1 VNTRTITAALVAFTM
16 IVMATSPLIDNT
28 NELRPNGIVVEFDH
42 GGGGVANGTATLGGI
57 LTWQD
62 DAWDS
67 TWNCSGGLSLV
78 TPNDWSNFVAS
89 GENDPHNYTSWGIAL
104 TGAGSYYTEY
114 APAGEWVVTAGLGC
128 MDDAGEPRA
137 AGGQFGDVHENPP
150 TVNLTNTSTV
160 ADVSFTLIEYSEDD
174 YPTFV
179 CGDGEEIPFDWVND
193 GYEDCADGSDEPQ
206 DYDGDG
212 VTDNWFNCMDGTNI
226 SMDLV
231 NDGYDDCPDG
241 DDEAPDAGSLEDIMA
256 ELDADGD
263 GNLSLEELIDFVNAE
278 SNDETGE
285 NISQEEEDMLTDAF
299 NESDADGNGL
309 LDLDEL
315 EYLFNLFDEMDNEHT
330 FVCGDGEEIPFD
342 WVNDGYEDCTDGSDE
357 PQDFDGD
364 GVTDNWFDCHDG
376 TNISMDLVNDGNDDC
391 PDGEDESPSDNNG
404 WTGGDA
410 IINATTDVQDDYFE
424 NNYNS
429 NWSCDGGVGLMT
441 AEDYDDW
448 NQSGDPYSYLS
459 WGVELWEEGNIVDYT
474 APEGMFYVVSGLDCE
489 DDEGVYRDYVGV
501 AVDAAGEAELMSFL
515 NGTETLV
522 FITLTSSGSSDY
534 FTCNDGTTIPNE
546 WVNDGHG
553 DCPDGED
560 EGVSGGDFTCNDG
573 TTIPNEWVN
582 DGYEDCADGE
592 DEDGGGGDYFT
603 CYDGSTIPNDWVNDG
618 DEDCPD
624 GEDENGS
631 GGEMTFVCGNGEE
644 IPFDWVNDGE
654 EDCDDGSDEPQDF
667 DGDGVTDNWFDCHDG
682 TNISMDLVNDGEYNC
697 PDGEDEGVQEAEDD
711 VDCTE
716 SGLQMSLHYDAAG
729 DIYFEMA
736 MECAFS
742 QEDSDDLRA
751 MYDMYFGDG
760 DGILNESEAAIFI
773 EMVAEETS
781 EETSEACEEW
791 EYWNPELINESL
803 PGNGCPEYVEDSDG
817 DDGNWTIDGISVEM
831 TENVGVWD
839 DLADPSV
846 PISMSMTMT
855 TDSIADDGTGTH
867 TVMYVSNP
875 DYDDGGDDSGECIS
889 VFVVSNSDFAPT
901 SVVFTPAT
909 QFTIEDNG
917 DYFEFTENPDST
929 TGVCGGGQPGSATI
943 VFESVEEVVVEP
955 VDTEPTCAYSWTA
968 ATDTSWESESGITLG
983 PDGDVNM
990 TFVPGSYMIA
1000 VQCTDAE
1007 NDVVNASWATADGTL
1022 SASETGSGT
1031 VFGWVQFTIPE
1042 GITGTMEVEY
1052 AWDSTTFG
1060 SDGTF
1065 TFDFASNETAAP
1077 GAAPSG
1083 TGGGIPGFTSV
1094 LTVSALLGAAMIL
1107 ARRKD

>member
-1 VNTRTITAALVAFTM
+1 MDVLITM

-28 NELRPNGIVVEFDH
+28 NELRPNGIVEFDH
-42 GGGGVANGTATLGGI
+42 GGGVANGTATLGGI

-62 DAWDS
+62 DAWNS

-193 GYEDCADGSDEPQ
+193 GYEDC
-206 DYDGDG
+206 
-212 VTDNWFNCMDGTNI
+212 
-226 SMDLV
+226 
-231 NDGYDDCPDG
+231 
-241 DDEAPDAGSLEDIMA
+241 
-256 ELDADGD
+256 
-263 GNLSLEELIDFVNAE
+263 
-278 SNDETGE
+278 
-285 NISQEEEDMLTDAF
+285 
-299 NESDADGNGL
+299 
-309 LDLDEL
+309 
-315 EYLFNLFDEMDNEHT
+315 
-330 FVCGDGEEIPFD
+330 
-342 WVNDGYEDCTDGSDE
+342 TDGSDE

-441 AEDYDDW
+441 AEDYADW

-459 WGVELWEEGNIVDYT
+459 WGVEHWGEGNIVDYT

-489 DDEGVYRDYVGV
+489 DDEGVYRGYGGV
-501 AVDAAGEAELMSFL
+501 AVDAAGEAELMSFV

-546 WVNDGHG
+546 WVNDG
-553 DCPDGED
+553 
-560 EGVSGGDFTCNDG
+560 
-573 TTIPNEWVN
+573 
-582 DGYEDCADGE
+582 Y
-592 DEDGGGGDYFT
+592 
-603 CYDGSTIPNDWVNDG
+603 
-618 DEDCPD
+618 EDCPD

-654 EDCDDGSDEPQDF
+654 EDCADGSDEPQDF
-667 DGDGVTDNWFDCHDG
+667 DGDGVIDNWFNCMDG
-682 TNISMDLVNDGEYNC
+682 SNISMDLVNNNEYNC
-697 PDGEDEGVQEAEDD
+697 PDGDDEGVQEAEDD
-711 VDCTE
+711 MDCAE

-729 DIYFEMA
+729 DIYFEMT
-736 MECAFS
+736 MDCAFS
-742 QEDSDDLRA
+742 QEDSDDMRA
-751 MYDMYFGDG
+751 MYDSYFGDG
-760 DGILNESEAAIFI
+760 DGILNESEAAMLI
-773 EMVAEETS
+773 EMMTDS
-781 EETSEACEEW
+781 EEDDEDDNTSGE
-791 EYWNPELINESL
+791 
-803 PGNGCPEYVEDSDG
+803 DG
-817 DDGNWTIDGISVEM
+817 DGENWTIDGISVEM
-831 TENVGVWD
+831 TEGDGGIWD
-839 DLADPSV
+839 NLADPSV
-846 PISMSMTMT
+846 PISMSITMT

-867 TVMYVSNP
+867 TVMFVSNP
-875 DYDDGGDDSGECIS
+875 DDVDDGDDSGECTS
-889 VFVVSNSDFAPT
+889 GSVVSNSDFAPI
-901 SVVFTPAT
+901 SIVFTPAT
-909 QFTIEDNG
+909 QWTIG
-917 DYFEFTENPDST
+917 DMGDHFDFDENPST
-929 TGVCGGGQPGSATI
+929 TGECNADDGPESATI

>member
-1 VNTRTITAALVAFTM
+1 
-16 IVMATSPLIDNT
+16 
-28 NELRPNGIVVEFDH
+28 
-42 GGGGVANGTATLGGI
+42 
-57 LTWQD
+57 
-62 DAWDS
+62 
-67 TWNCSGGLSLV
+67 
-78 TPNDWSNFVAS
+78 VAS

-212 VTDNWFNCMDGTNI
+212 VTDNWF
-226 SMDLV
+226 
-231 NDGYDDCPDG
+231 
-241 DDEAPDAGSLEDIMA
+241 
-256 ELDADGD
+256 
-263 GNLSLEELIDFVNAE
+263 
-278 SNDETGE
+278 
-285 NISQEEEDMLTDAF
+285 
-299 NESDADGNGL
+299 
-309 LDLDEL
+309 
-315 EYLFNLFDEMDNEHT
+315 
-330 FVCGDGEEIPFD
+330 
-342 WVNDGYEDCTDGSDE
+342 
-357 PQDFDGD
+357 
-364 GVTDNWFDCHDG
+364 DCHDG

-441 AEDYDDW
+441 AEDYADW

-459 WGVELWEEGNIVDYT
+459 WGVEHWGEGNIVDYT

-489 DDEGVYRDYVGV
+489 DDEGVYRGYGGV
-501 AVDAAGEAELMSFL
+501 AVDAAGEAELMSFV
-515 NGTETLV
+515 NGTETSV

-534 FTCNDGTTIPNE
+534 FTCNDGEEIPF
-546 WVNDGHG
+546 D
-553 DCPDGED
+553 
-560 EGVSGGDFTCNDG
+560 
-573 TTIPNEWVN
+573 WVN

-603 CYDGSTIPNDWVNDG
+603 CNDGTTIPNEWVNDG
-618 DEDCPD
+618 YEDCPD

-654 EDCDDGSDEPQDF
+654 EDCADGSDEPQDF
-667 DGDGVTDNWFDCHDG
+667 DGDGVIDNWFNCMDG
-682 TNISMDLVNDGEYNC
+682 SNISMDLVNNNEYNC
-697 PDGEDEGVQEAEDD
+697 PDGDDEGVQEAEDD
-711 VDCTE
+711 MDCAE

-729 DIYFEMA
+729 DIYFEMT
-736 MECAFS
+736 MDCAFS
-742 QEDSDDLRA
+742 QEDSDDMRA
-751 MYDMYFGDG
+751 MYDSYFGDG
-760 DGILNESEAAIFI
+760 DGILNESEAAMLI
-773 EMVAEETS
+773 EMMTDS
-781 EETSEACEEW
+781 EEDDEDDNTSGE
-791 EYWNPELINESL
+791 
-803 PGNGCPEYVEDSDG
+803 DG
-817 DDGNWTIDGISVEM
+817 DGENWTIDGISVEM
-831 TENVGVWD
+831 TEGDGGIWD
-839 DLADPSV
+839 NLADPSV
-846 PISMSMTMT
+846 PISMSITMT

-867 TVMYVSNP
+867 TVMFVSNP
-875 DYDDGGDDSGECIS
+875 DDVDDGDDSGECTS
-889 VFVVSNSDFAPT
+889 GSVVSNSDFAPI
-901 SVVFTPAT
+901 SIVFTPAT
-909 QFTIEDNG
+909 QWTIG
-917 DYFEFTENPDST
+917 DMGDHFDFDENPST
-929 TGVCGGGQPGSATI
+929 TGECNADGPESATI

>member
-1 VNTRTITAALVAFTM
+1 M

-28 NELRPNGIVVEFDH
+28 NELRPNGIVEFDH
-42 GGGGVANGTATLGGI
+42 GGGVANGTATLGGI

-62 DAWDS
+62 DAWNS

-193 GYEDCADGSDEPQ
+193 GYEDC
-206 DYDGDG
+206 
-212 VTDNWFNCMDGTNI
+212 
-226 SMDLV
+226 
-231 NDGYDDCPDG
+231 
-241 DDEAPDAGSLEDIMA
+241 
-256 ELDADGD
+256 
-263 GNLSLEELIDFVNAE
+263 
-278 SNDETGE
+278 
-285 NISQEEEDMLTDAF
+285 
-299 NESDADGNGL
+299 
-309 LDLDEL
+309 
-315 EYLFNLFDEMDNEHT
+315 
-330 FVCGDGEEIPFD
+330 
-342 WVNDGYEDCTDGSDE
+342 TDGSDE

-441 AEDYDDW
+441 AEDYADW

-459 WGVELWEEGNIVDYT
+459 WGVEHWGEGNIVDYT

-489 DDEGVYRDYVGV
+489 DDEGVYRGYGGV
-501 AVDAAGEAELMSFL
+501 AVDAAGEAELMSFV

-534 FTCNDGTTIPNE
+534 
-546 WVNDGHG
+546 
-553 DCPDGED
+553 
-560 EGVSGGDFTCNDG
+560 FTCNDG

-603 CYDGSTIPNDWVNDG
+603 CNDGTTIPNEWVNDG
-618 DEDCPD
+618 YEDCPD

-654 EDCDDGSDEPQDF
+654 EDCADGSDEPQDF
-667 DGDGVTDNWFDCHDG
+667 DGDGVIDNWFNCMDG
-682 TNISMDLVNDGEYNC
+682 SNISMDLVNNNEYNC
-697 PDGEDEGVQEAEDD
+697 PDGDDEGVQEAEDD
-711 VDCTE
+711 MDCAE

-729 DIYFEMA
+729 DIYFEMT
-736 MECAFS
+736 MDCAFS
-742 QEDSDDLRA
+742 QEDSDDMRA
-751 MYDMYFGDG
+751 MYDSYFGDG
-760 DGILNESEAAIFI
+760 DGILNESEAAMLI
-773 EMVAEETS
+773 EMMTDS
-781 EETSEACEEW
+781 EEDDEDDNTSGE
-791 EYWNPELINESL
+791 
-803 PGNGCPEYVEDSDG
+803 DG
-817 DDGNWTIDGISVEM
+817 DGENWTIDGISVEM
-831 TENVGVWD
+831 TEGDGGIWD
-839 DLADPSV
+839 NLADPSV
-846 PISMSMTMT
+846 PISMSITMT

-867 TVMYVSNP
+867 TVMFVSNP
-875 DYDDGGDDSGECIS
+875 DDVDDGDDSGECTS
-889 VFVVSNSDFAPT
+889 GSVVSNSDFAPI
-901 SVVFTPAT
+901 SIVFTPAT
-909 QFTIEDNG
+909 QWTIG
-917 DYFEFTENPDST
+917 DMGDHFDFDENPST
-929 TGVCGGGQPGSATI
+929 TGECNADDGPESATI

>member
-1 VNTRTITAALVAFTM
+1 MNTRTITAALVAFTM

-28 NELRPNGIVVEFDH
+28 NELRPNGIVEFDH
-42 GGGGVANGTATLGGI
+42 GGGVANGTATLGGI

-62 DAWDS
+62 DAWNS

-193 GYEDCADGSDEPQ
+193 GYEDC
-206 DYDGDG
+206 
-212 VTDNWFNCMDGTNI
+212 
-226 SMDLV
+226 
-231 NDGYDDCPDG
+231 
-241 DDEAPDAGSLEDIMA
+241 
-256 ELDADGD
+256 
-263 GNLSLEELIDFVNAE
+263 
-278 SNDETGE
+278 
-285 NISQEEEDMLTDAF
+285 
-299 NESDADGNGL
+299 
-309 LDLDEL
+309 
-315 EYLFNLFDEMDNEHT
+315 
-330 FVCGDGEEIPFD
+330 
-342 WVNDGYEDCTDGSDE
+342 TDGSDE

-391 PDGEDESPSDNNG
+391 PDGEDEGGDSGNG

-441 AEDYDDW
+441 AEDYADW

-459 WGVELWEEGNIVDYT
+459 WGVEHWGEGNIVDYT

-489 DDEGVYRDYVGV
+489 DDEGVYRGYGGV
-501 AVDAAGEAELMSFL
+501 AVDAAGEAELMSFV
-515 NGTETLV
+515 NGTETSV

-534 FTCNDGTTIPNE
+534 FTCNDGEEIPF
-546 WVNDGHG
+546 D
-553 DCPDGED
+553 
-560 EGVSGGDFTCNDG
+560 
-573 TTIPNEWVN
+573 WVN

-603 CYDGSTIPNDWVNDG
+603 CNDGTTIPNEWVNDG
-618 DEDCPD
+618 YEDCPD

-654 EDCDDGSDEPQDF
+654 EDCADGSDEPQDF
-667 DGDGVTDNWFDCHDG
+667 DGDGVIDNWFNCMDG
-682 TNISMDLVNDGEYNC
+682 SNISMDLVNNNEYNC
-697 PDGEDEGVQEAEDD
+697 PDGDDEGVQEAEDD
-711 VDCTE
+711 MDCAE

-729 DIYFEMA
+729 DIYFEMT
-736 MECAFS
+736 MDCAFS
-742 QEDSDDLRA
+742 QEDSDDMRA
-751 MYDMYFGDG
+751 MYDSYFGDG
-760 DGILNESEAAIFI
+760 DGILNESEAAMLI
-773 EMVAEETS
+773 EMMTDS
-781 EETSEACEEW
+781 EEDDEDDNTSGE
-791 EYWNPELINESL
+791 
-803 PGNGCPEYVEDSDG
+803 DG
-817 DDGNWTIDGISVEM
+817 DGENWTIDGISVEM
-831 TENVGVWD
+831 TEGDGGIWD
-839 DLADPSV
+839 NLADPSV
-846 PISMSMTMT
+846 PISMSITMT

-867 TVMYVSNP
+867 TVMFVSNP
-875 DYDDGGDDSGECIS
+875 DDVDDGDDSGECTS
-889 VFVVSNSDFAPT
+889 GSVVSNSDFAPI
-901 SVVFTPAT
+901 SIVFTPAT
-909 QFTIEDNG
+909 QWTIG
-917 DYFEFTENPDST
+917 DMGDHFDFDENPST
-929 TGVCGGGQPGSATI
+929 TGECNADGPESATI

>member
-28 NELRPNGIVVEFDH
+28 NELRPNGIVEFDH
-42 GGGGVANGTATLGGI
+42 GGGVANGTATLGGI

-62 DAWDS
+62 DAWNS

-193 GYEDCADGSDEPQ
+193 GYEDC
-206 DYDGDG
+206 
-212 VTDNWFNCMDGTNI
+212 
-226 SMDLV
+226 
-231 NDGYDDCPDG
+231 
-241 DDEAPDAGSLEDIMA
+241 
-256 ELDADGD
+256 
-263 GNLSLEELIDFVNAE
+263 
-278 SNDETGE
+278 
-285 NISQEEEDMLTDAF
+285 
-299 NESDADGNGL
+299 
-309 LDLDEL
+309 
-315 EYLFNLFDEMDNEHT
+315 
-330 FVCGDGEEIPFD
+330 
-342 WVNDGYEDCTDGSDE
+342 TDGSDE

-441 AEDYDDW
+441 AEDYADW

-459 WGVELWEEGNIVDYT
+459 WGVEHWGEGNIVDYT

-489 DDEGVYRDYVGV
+489 DDEGVYRGYGGV
-501 AVDAAGEAELMSFL
+501 AVDAAGEAELMSFV

-534 FTCNDGTTIPNE
+534 
-546 WVNDGHG
+546 
-553 DCPDGED
+553 
-560 EGVSGGDFTCNDG
+560 FTCNDG

-603 CYDGSTIPNDWVNDG
+603 CNDGTTIPNEWVNDG
-618 DEDCPD
+618 YEDCPD

-654 EDCDDGSDEPQDF
+654 EDCADGSDEPQDF
-667 DGDGVTDNWFDCHDG
+667 DGDGVIDNWFNCMDG
-682 TNISMDLVNDGEYNC
+682 SNISMDLVNNNEYNC
-697 PDGEDEGVQEAEDD
+697 PDGDDEGVQEAEDD
-711 VDCTE
+711 MDCAE

-729 DIYFEMA
+729 DIYFEMT
-736 MECAFS
+736 MDCAFS
-742 QEDSDDLRA
+742 QEDSDDMRA
-751 MYDMYFGDG
+751 MYDSYFGDG
-760 DGILNESEAAIFI
+760 DGILNESEAAMLI
-773 EMVAEETS
+773 EMMTDS
-781 EETSEACEEW
+781 EEDDEDDNTSGE
-791 EYWNPELINESL
+791 
-803 PGNGCPEYVEDSDG
+803 DG
-817 DDGNWTIDGISVEM
+817 DGENWTIDGISVEM
-831 TENVGVWD
+831 TEGDGGIWD
-839 DLADPSV
+839 NLADPSV
-846 PISMSMTMT
+846 PISMSITMT

-867 TVMYVSNP
+867 TVMFVSNP
-875 DYDDGGDDSGECIS
+875 DDVDDGDDSGECTS
-889 VFVVSNSDFAPT
+889 GSVVSNSDFAPI
-901 SVVFTPAT
+901 SIVFTPAT
-909 QFTIEDNG
+909 QWTIG
-917 DYFEFTENPDST
+917 DMGDHFDFDENPST
-929 TGVCGGGQPGSATI
+929 TGECNADDGPESATI

>member
-1 VNTRTITAALVAFTM
+1 MEIVNTRTITAALVAFTM

-28 NELRPNGIVVEFDH
+28 NELRPNGIVEFDQ
-42 GGGGVANGTATLGGI
+42 GGSGVANGTATLGGI

-62 DAWDS
+62 DAWNS
-67 TWNCSGGLSLV
+67 TWNCSGGLALV
-78 TPNDWSNFVAS
+78 TPSDWSNFVAS
-89 GENDPHNYTSWGIAL
+89 GENDPYNYTSWGINL

-128 MDDAGEPRA
+128 MDDAGEPRS
-137 AGGQFGDVHENPP
+137 AGGQYGDVHENPP
-150 TVNLTNTSTV
+150 TVNLTNGSTV
-160 ADVSFTLIEYSEDD
+160 GDVSFTLIEYSEED

-231 NDGYDDCPDG
+231 NDGNDDCLDG
-241 DDEAPDAGSLEDIMA
+241 DDEAPDFMSIEDLMA
-256 ELDADGD
+256 MLDADGD

-278 SNDETGE
+278 ENDETGE
-285 NISQEEEDMLTDAF
+285 NMSQEDEDMLTDAF
-299 NESDADGNGL
+299 NESDEDGNGL

-315 EYLFNLFDEMDNEHT
+315 EYLINMLDEGDDEHT
-330 FVCGDGEEIPFD
+330 FVCGNGEEIPFE

-376 TNISMDLVNDGNDDC
+376 TNISMDLVNDGNNDC
-391 PDGEDESPSDNNG
+391 PDGEDESPSDG
-404 WTGGDA
+404 
-410 IINATTDVQDDYFE
+410 
-424 NNYNS
+424 
-429 NWSCDGGVGLMT
+429 
-441 AEDYDDW
+441 
-448 NQSGDPYSYLS
+448 
-459 WGVELWEEGNIVDYT
+459 
-474 APEGMFYVVSGLDCE
+474 
-489 DDEGVYRDYVGV
+489 
-501 AVDAAGEAELMSFL
+501 
-515 NGTETLV
+515 
-522 FITLTSSGSSDY
+522 DY
-534 FTCNDGTTIPNE
+534 FTCNDGEEIPF
-546 WVNDGHG
+546 D
-553 DCPDGED
+553 
-560 EGVSGGDFTCNDG
+560 
-573 TTIPNEWVN
+573 WVN

-603 CYDGSTIPNDWVNDG
+603 CYDGSTIPNEWVNDG

-631 GGEMTFVCGNGEE
+631 GGEITFVCGDGEE
-644 IPFDWVNDGE
+644 IPFNWVNDGE
-654 EDCDDGSDEPQDF
+654 EDCSDGSDEPQDF
-667 DGDGVTDNWFDCHDG
+667 DGDGVTDNWFNCHDG
-682 TNISMDLVNDGEYNC
+682 TNISMDLVNDNEYNC
-697 PDGEDEGVQEAEDD
+697 PEGDDEGVLEAEDD
-711 VDCTE
+711 MDCAE

-729 DIYFEMA
+729 DIYFEMT

-742 QEDSDDLRA
+742 QEDSDDMRA
-751 MYDMYFGDG
+751 MYDLYFGDG
-760 DGILNESEAAIFI
+760 DGILNESEAAILI
-773 EMVAEETS
+773 EMMTENDTS

-831 TENVGVWD
+831 TDDDGGTWD
-839 DLADPSV
+839 NLADPSV
-846 PISMSMTMT
+846 PISISMIMT

-867 TVMYVSNP
+867 TVMFVSNP
-875 DYDDGGDDSGECIS
+875 DDVDDGDDSEECSTGSI
-889 VFVVSNSDFAPT
+889 VSNSDFAPI

-909 QFTIEDNG
+909 QWTIG
-917 DYFEFTENPDST
+917 DMGNYFDFNENPSA
-929 TGVCGGGQPGSATI
+929 TGECNADGPGSATI

-955 VDTEPTCAYSWTA
+955 VDTEPTCAYSWTV
-968 ATDTSWESESGITLG
+968 ATDTSWESESGITMG

-990 TFVPGSYMIA
+990 TFVAGSYMIA
-1000 VQCTDAE
+1000 VQCSDAE

-1060 SDGTF
+1060 SAGTF
-1065 TFDFASNETAAP
+1065 TFNFVSNETAEP
-1077 GAAPSG
+1077 GATPVG

>member
-1 VNTRTITAALVAFTM
+1 M

-28 NELRPNGIVVEFDH
+28 NELRPNGIVEFDH
-42 GGGGVANGTATLGGI
+42 GGGVANGTATLGGI

-62 DAWDS
+62 DAWNS

-193 GYEDCADGSDEPQ
+193 GYEDCTDGSDEPQ
-206 DYDGDG
+206 DFDGDG
-212 VTDNWFNCMDGTNI
+212 VTDNWFDCHDGTNI

-231 NDGYDDCPDG
+231 NDGNDDCPDG

-263 GNLSLEELIDFVNAE
+263 GNLSLEELIDFANAE

-315 EYLFNLFDEMDNEHT
+315 EYLFNLFDEMDDEHT

-441 AEDYDDW
+441 AEDYADW

-459 WGVELWEEGNIVDYT
+459 WGVEHWGEGNIVDYT

-489 DDEGVYRDYVGV
+489 DDEGVYRGYGGV
-501 AVDAAGEAELMSFL
+501 AVDAAGEAELMSFV

-534 FTCNDGTTIPNE
+534 
-546 WVNDGHG
+546 
-553 DCPDGED
+553 
-560 EGVSGGDFTCNDG
+560 FTCNDG

-603 CYDGSTIPNDWVNDG
+603 CNDGTTIPNEWVNDG
-618 DEDCPD
+618 YEDCPD

-654 EDCDDGSDEPQDF
+654 EDCADGSDEPQDF
-667 DGDGVTDNWFDCHDG
+667 DGDGVIDNWFNCMDG
-682 TNISMDLVNDGEYNC
+682 SNISMDLVNNNEYNC
-697 PDGEDEGVQEAEDD
+697 PDGDDEGVQEAEDD
-711 VDCTE
+711 MDCAE

-729 DIYFEMA
+729 DIYFEMT
-736 MECAFS
+736 MDCAFS
-742 QEDSDDLRA
+742 QEDSDDMRA
-751 MYDMYFGDG
+751 MYDSYFGDG
-760 DGILNESEAAIFI
+760 DGILNESEAAMLI
-773 EMVAEETS
+773 EMMTDS
-781 EETSEACEEW
+781 EEDDEDDNTSGE
-791 EYWNPELINESL
+791 
-803 PGNGCPEYVEDSDG
+803 DG
-817 DDGNWTIDGISVEM
+817 DGENWTIDGISVEM
-831 TENVGVWD
+831 TEGDGGIWD
-839 DLADPSV
+839 NLADPSV
-846 PISMSMTMT
+846 PISMSITMT

-867 TVMYVSNP
+867 TVMFVSNP
-875 DYDDGGDDSGECIS
+875 DDVDDGDDSGECTS
-889 VFVVSNSDFAPT
+889 GSVVSNSDFAPI
-901 SVVFTPAT
+901 SIVFTPAT
-909 QFTIEDNG
+909 QWTIG
-917 DYFEFTENPDST
+917 DMGDHFDFDENPST
-929 TGVCGGGQPGSATI
+929 TGECNADGPESATI

>member
-1 VNTRTITAALVAFTM
+1 MNTRTITAALVAFTM

-28 NELRPNGIVVEFDH
+28 NELRPNGIVEFDH
-42 GGGGVANGTATLGGI
+42 GGGVANGTATLGGI

-62 DAWDS
+62 DAWNS

-193 GYEDCADGSDEPQ
+193 GYEDC
-206 DYDGDG
+206 
-212 VTDNWFNCMDGTNI
+212 
-226 SMDLV
+226 
-231 NDGYDDCPDG
+231 
-241 DDEAPDAGSLEDIMA
+241 
-256 ELDADGD
+256 
-263 GNLSLEELIDFVNAE
+263 
-278 SNDETGE
+278 
-285 NISQEEEDMLTDAF
+285 
-299 NESDADGNGL
+299 
-309 LDLDEL
+309 
-315 EYLFNLFDEMDNEHT
+315 
-330 FVCGDGEEIPFD
+330 
-342 WVNDGYEDCTDGSDE
+342 TDGSDE

-441 AEDYDDW
+441 AEDYADW

-459 WGVELWEEGNIVDYT
+459 WGVEHWGEGNIVDYT

-489 DDEGVYRDYVGV
+489 DDEGVYRGYGGV
-501 AVDAAGEAELMSFL
+501 AVDAAGEAELMSFV
-515 NGTETLV
+515 NGTETSV

-534 FTCNDGTTIPNE
+534 FTCNDGEEIPF
-546 WVNDGHG
+546 D
-553 DCPDGED
+553 
-560 EGVSGGDFTCNDG
+560 
-573 TTIPNEWVN
+573 WVN

-603 CYDGSTIPNDWVNDG
+603 CNDGTTIPNEWVNDG
-618 DEDCPD
+618 YEDCPD

-654 EDCDDGSDEPQDF
+654 EDCADGSDEPQDF
-667 DGDGVTDNWFDCHDG
+667 DGDGVIDNWFNCMDG
-682 TNISMDLVNDGEYNC
+682 SNISMDLVNNNEYNC
-697 PDGEDEGVQEAEDD
+697 PDGDDEGVQEAEDD
-711 VDCTE
+711 MDCAE

-729 DIYFEMA
+729 DIYFEMT
-736 MECAFS
+736 MDCAFS
-742 QEDSDDLRA
+742 QEDSDDMRA
-751 MYDMYFGDG
+751 MYDSYFGDG
-760 DGILNESEAAIFI
+760 DGILNESEAAMLI
-773 EMVAEETS
+773 EMMTDS
-781 EETSEACEEW
+781 EEDDEDDNTSGE
-791 EYWNPELINESL
+791 
-803 PGNGCPEYVEDSDG
+803 DG
-817 DDGNWTIDGISVEM
+817 DGENWTIDGISVEM
-831 TENVGVWD
+831 TEGDGGIWD
-839 DLADPSV
+839 NLADPSV
-846 PISMSMTMT
+846 PISMSITMT

-867 TVMYVSNP
+867 TVMFVSNP
-875 DYDDGGDDSGECIS
+875 DDVDDGDDSGECTS
-889 VFVVSNSDFAPT
+889 GSVVSNSDFAPI
-901 SVVFTPAT
+901 SIVFTPAT
-909 QFTIEDNG
+909 QWTIG
-917 DYFEFTENPDST
+917 DMGDHFDFDENPST
-929 TGVCGGGQPGSATI
+929 TGECNADGPESATI